1 MHPVK
6 KKDGFGLYRTD
17 ELLQKI
23 QNRIEI
29 FLRCEFIKNYEDYL
43 VSKNGEIYLV
53 KGKIIPYKLK
63 SKIDKYGYETV
74 TLSNRYGK
82 KYIGIHRVVAI
93 TYLENNGNLPQVN
106 HKDGNKLNNDIMNLE
121 WCTAKYNIN
130 HSFDYELNKTGID
143 NWKSSPVIAYRNNNE
158 IDGIYENILDC
169 SKYYHISENTVRRSD
184 KNKTTKGKCGYYF
197 RKITKEDFYKMKG
210 DDRYKDKIITY
221 INAKRLQRINQYSA

>member
-1 MHPVK
+1 M
-6 KKDGFGLYRTD
+6 
-17 ELLQKI
+17 
-23 QNRIEI
+23 
-29 FLRCEFIKNYEDYL
+29 
-43 VSKNGEIYLV
+43 SKSGEIYLV
-53 KGKIIPYKLK
+53 KGKIIPYKL
-63 SKIDKYGYETV
+63 
-74 TLSNRYGK
+74 
-82 KYIGIHRVVAI
+82 
-93 TYLENNGNLPQVN
+93 
-106 HKDGNKLNNDIMNLE
+106 NNDIRNLE